1 MPFQSCWFC
10 LFQMMVHSGAQCADS
25 LCQLNGWGRTTVPLH
40 ALELGLRQLQLDTVA
55 FFLCTKENCKPMKP
69 ELAVYSR
76 SFFLVFFC
84 FCFFVFYLLYTY
96 HL

>member
-1 MPFQSCWFC
+1 MYAIFMLFC

-55 FFLCTKENCKPMKP
+55 FFLCTKENCKPMKQ
-69 ELAVYSR
+69 ELEVYSLFSLPLACIPLHR
-76 SFFLVFFC
+76 EV
-84 FCFFVFYLLYTY
+84 
-96 HL
+96 